1 VSAPDSGDD
10 QAASVNQVTAHQYLF
25 KSNDSDLF
33 SLRQQAAAVVP
44 GVALA
49 VVLDIVFGVCL

>member
-1 VSAPDSGDD
+1 MSAPDSGDD
-10 QAASVNQVTAHQYLF
+10 QAASVNQVTAPQSLF

-49 VVLDIVFGVCL
+49 VVLDIAFAVCL